1 MKLNINIFIRK
12 RKSEGYVEKYLRPQN
27 PEGCA
32 QKAVYISRENHEAV
46 KRIVGMLG
54 NRKTTIS
61 GYIDRILT
69 EHLNKYGDELER
81 VREKKYREI
90 VGRKPESLL

>member
-12 RKSEGYVEKYLRPQN
+12 RKAENYVEKFLLPRK

-32 QKAVYISRENHEAV
+32 QKAVYVSQETYEAV

-54 NRKTTIS
+54 GHKATIS
-61 GYIDRILT
+61 GYIDRILA
-69 EHLNKYGDELER
+69 EHLDKYGEELEKACER
-81 VREKKYREI
+81 KYRESI
-90 VGRKPESLL
+90 GRKTKSQW